1 MNDLRD
7 KAEKALERV
16 RLFDDSIEVAFGVNE
31 IDDYWAREACVQ
43 IEGLWKLTKQMR
55 QLLANA
61 IKHINELE
69 AELANAQR
77 KPLTDEEITEHF
89 EANVD
94 TGLLSSFAD
103 GVRFAERAHGIGGGE

>member
-7 KAEKALERV
+7 KAEKALDRV
-16 RLFDDSIEVAFGVNE
+16 RLFDDSKEVALGVNE

-61 IKHINELE
+61 IKHINHLE

-77 KPLTDEEITEHF
+77 KPLTDQEIDALDSLPF
-89 EANVD
+89 YPSDADVIA
-94 TGLLSSFAD
+94 FA
-103 GVRFAERAHGIGGGE
+103 RRIEQAHGIK